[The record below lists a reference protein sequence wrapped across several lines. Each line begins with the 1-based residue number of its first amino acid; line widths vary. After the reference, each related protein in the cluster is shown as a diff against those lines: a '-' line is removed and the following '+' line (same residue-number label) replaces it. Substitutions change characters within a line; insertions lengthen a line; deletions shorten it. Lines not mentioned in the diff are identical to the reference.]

1 MRDKLP
7 AMPKKTAPERT
18 ADVVVVGGGVM
29 GCATLYYLAQLG
41 VTNTLLLERDTLG
54 SGSTGRSASIMRS
67 HYSNEVTTRMAIE
80 GHRVIANFEDEIG
93 EPGGFVKTGYFF
105 LANEEQA
112 EPLRRNVALGQS
124 LGLHTEALEPAAAL
138 ELLPDGFNL
147 DGIAAIAHEPDSGY
161 ADSSAV
167 TNGFASAARQAGAAI
182 KLGVEVT
189 GILTDK
195 GRVTGVQTTDGRVH
209 AVAVVLVAGPWSA
222 ELLMS
227 VGAPVPL
234 TYVRHQ
240 VVQLRRSLERYPT
253 LPTVA
258 DAPGGYSFR
267 PDSDDVTLVTIK
279 EDPADRETYNQSVD
293 ASVAQMALEAMAHRL
308 PGFEEAGW
316 DGGWSGLFT
325 VTPDWHPVI
334 DRVPGVEGLVCGVGF
349 SGHGFKLS
357 PAIGRALAELAVNGR
372 STSIDMTPPRFTRFA
387 EDDLITSSYGAN
399 VFA

>member
-1 MRDKLP
+1 
-7 AMPKKTAPERT
+7 MPEKT
-18 ADVVVVGGGVM
+18 ADVIVVGGGVM
-29 GCATLYYLAQLG
+29 GCSTLYYLAQMG

-54 SGSTGRSASIMRS
+54 SGSTGRSAAILRS

-80 GHRVIANFEDEIG
+80 GHRVISNFEDEIG

-105 LANEEQA
+105 LASEEQA
-112 EPLRRNVALGQS
+112 EPLRRNVALGRS
-124 LGLHTEALEPAAAL
+124 LGLNTEALEPAAAL

-147 DGIAAIAHEPDSGY
+147 DGIAAIASEPDSGY

-167 TNGFASAARQAGAAI
+167 TNGFASAARRAGATI

-189 GILTDK
+189 GILTGK
-195 GRVTGVQTTDGRVH
+195 GRVTGVQTTDGPLH
-209 AVAVVLVAGPWSA
+209 ASAVVLVAGPWSA

-234 TYVRHQ
+234 SYVRHQ
-240 VVQLRRSLERYPT
+240 VVQLRRSLQRYPT

-267 PDSDDVTLVTIK
+267 PDSGDVTLVTIK
-279 EDPADRETYNQSVD
+279 EDPADRETYNRSVD
-293 ASVAQMALEAMAHRL
+293 AEVAQMALEVMAHRL

-357 PAIGRALAELAVNGR
+357 PAIGRALAELTVEGR
-372 STSIDMTPPRFTRFA
+372 STSIDMTPLRFTRFA
-387 EDDLITSSYGAN
+387 EDDLIESSYGAT